1 MDYKKIIIRA
11 LTIWKNKVSS
21 FNKDNR
27 FISYKIKYLDNII
40 TKLNNYLMCIQDLKT
55 TPNV

>member
-27 FISYKIKYLDNII
+27 FISHKIEYLDNII